1 MMVLGTPG
9 RLLLAYVGNAA
20 LHEREELVVELS
32 HACPTN
38 GASDDAALLGALVAP
53 PPGAIGPAKIRGGY
67 DYREAYLRPT
77 EEHPHSVC
85 PGDCFLTEL
94 EQEVAEA
101 DEINA
106 LVYR

>member
-20 LHEREELVVELS
+20 LHQREPLVVELA
-32 HACPTN
+32 HACPAD
-38 GASDDAALLGALVAP
+38 GSAEDSALLKSLVSP
-53 PPGAIGPAKIRGGY
+53 PPGAVGPAKIRGGY

-77 EEHPHSVC
+77 EDRPHSVC
-85 PGDCFLTEL
+85 PGDCFLTEI

-101 DEINA
+101 AEIDD